1 MNRKW
6 SYEEESFLIENYRFM
21 RVGQM
26 ARVLK
31 RSRDAVCHVA
41 KILGIQRKSID
52 DWERRY
58 IVYLYTFQGYSI
70 SQIARLLH
78 RCRNRVRQVLL
89 DTGVHERQPRHPMP
103 KYLMPILVQDGGEAD
118 RGLQK

>member
-31 RSRDAVCHVA
+31 RSRHEIWRVA
-41 KILGIQRKSID
+41 TILGIQRKSID
-52 DWERRY
+52 DWERHY
-58 IVYLYTFQGYSI
+58 IVYLYTFQHYSI
-70 SQIARLLH
+70 SAIARLLH

-89 DTGVHERQPRHPMP
+89 DAGVHERQPRHPLP
-103 KYLMPILVQDGGEAD
+103 KFLMPILMAQNGGGE
-118 RGLQK
+118 R

>member
-31 RSRDAVCHVA
+31 RHRREIWRVA
-41 KILGIQRKSID
+41 TILGIQRKSID

-70 SQIARLLH
+70 SAIARLLH

-89 DTGVHERQPRHPMP
+89 DAGVYERQPSHPLP
-103 KYLMPILVQDGGEAD
+103 KFLMPILVAQNGGGE
-118 RGLQK
+118 R